1 MSRRKCKTLRIGGWI
16 ILGFFSLI
24 LLITL
29 IFYLGRGWIMNRAV
43 TYLNEQQPGEVQMG
57 QMNLIPFMNF
67 PNVSLQLRNVNFYE
81 NEFQSDSLVREPI
94 VSLKEIFV
102 TLDVI
107 DLIRGDIQVSEARTE
122 DGMIKIEIYEDSV
135 SNLEYALGVRFD
147 EKTETDSSAVL
158 PALRVDLERIE
169 LINIMGIMQ
178 DRTRDDLV
186 NVTVNRLESNFS
198 YLPDHVEA
206 GLKLDVDKPT
216 EIPYIQ
222 V

>member
-1 MSRRKCKTLRIGGWI
+1 M
-16 ILGFFSLI
+16 LGFFSLI

-102 TLDVI
+102 TLDVSQ
-107 DLIRGDIQVSEARTE
+107 LSSLCEIQIPFRIQ
-122 DGMIKIEIYEDSV
+122 MI
-135 SNLEYALGVRFD
+135 A
-147 EKTETDSSAVL
+147 
-158 PALRVDLERIE
+158 
-169 LINIMGIMQ
+169 
-178 DRTRDDLV
+178 
-186 NVTVNRLESNFS
+186 
-198 YLPDHVEA
+198 
-206 GLKLDVDKPT
+206 
-216 EIPYIQ
+216 
-222 V
+222 